1 MGGDPAEGGP
11 VKALVELVA
20 RSLVEHPDAVEVRVV
35 DGPQATVIEVQVSPE
50 DVGKVIGRGGRV
62 IKAIRTLARASA
74 TRSGRRVTVEVLRP

>member
-1 MGGDPAEGGP
+1 M
-11 VKALVELVA
+11 KALVELVT

-35 DGPQATVIEVQVSPE
+35 DGPQATVIEVQVSPD
-50 DVGKVIGRGGRV
+50 DVGKVIGRGWRV

>member
-1 MGGDPAEGGP
+1 M
-11 VKALVELVA
+11 KALVELVT
-20 RSLVEHPDAVEVRVV
+20 RSLVEHPEAVEVRVV
-35 DGPQATVIEVQVSPE
+35 DGPQATVIEVQVSPD

>member
-1 MGGDPAEGGP
+1 M
-11 VKALVELVA
+11 KALVEFVT

-35 DGPQATVIEVQVSPE
+35 DGPQATVIEVQVSPD
-50 DVGKVIGRGGRV
+50 DVGKVIGRSGRV

>member
-1 MGGDPAEGGP
+1 M
-11 VKALVELVA
+11 KALVEFVT

-35 DGPQATVIEVQVSPE
+35 DGPQATVIEVQVSPA